1 MSKPVLLQ
9 ITDIIWD
16 SSSIR
21 EDNLPRELEVK
32 WNNGKWKNA
41 EVSKFIS
48 NYYNAKVNS
57 LKIRQLANKTTSG

>member
-1 MSKPVLLQ
+1 MSKPVFLQ
-9 ITDIIWD
+9 ISGIVWD
-16 SSSIR
+16 SSSDIK
-21 EDNLPRELEVK
+21 DDLPKELELQ
-32 WNNGKWKNA
+32 WNDGKWKNT